1 MEVNDRG
8 ELRCLHH
15 TLLPKEEPKLWSV
28 FYQVPPNHGNES
40 KCLDDNIMH
49 GLTLCL
55 EYSLRRQLLQARYQS
70 GAESYIVV
78 PGVVG
83 LRFETISI
91 VHGMNAT
98 PPPTTMSKTLLLG

>member
-1 MEVNDRG
+1 MEANDCG
-8 ELRCLHH
+8 ELRYLHH
-15 TLLPKEEPKLWSV
+15 TLPAKEEPKLFNV
-28 FYQVPPNHGNES
+28 FYGNEP

-55 EYSLRRQLLQARYQS
+55 EYLLRRQLLQARYQG
-70 GAESYIVV
+70 GAESYIAV